1 MAGIQGPTAYYKDG
15 SAVLNESDRL
25 VIQLDEKVAY
35 LNIEKSMLLLLAQK
49 TAKKAVRRMEHR
61 WLTQER
67 KKDFVAITAF
77 GGLWQAGADTSGTVT
92 VATADVFLFSPGD
105 VFSIPGKDLN
115 QNYYITAAN
124 QSTGVITAQLV
135 DLTGTVDHNATS
147 TPINLFRIGNSFESG
162 TGVGTIKSEQP
173 TREYN
178 YVQIF
183 QDPIGITTTGSKL
196 SYRGQAEIDKMRMET
211 GVDHAFSIE
220 KALFFGERQRKASGL
235 MAGQYEQWFM
245 GGLIDYIST
254 NVLDAAGGSAALTQ
268 TEFGNW
274 MIDWTQYAKSPFC
287 FSGELI
293 YEALTLWSDQY
304 LQITRNESTLGMA
317 VTKYL
322 TPYGTV
328 VAVLPHRE
336 LLTGT
341 YLGGMAFGVDMSD
354 IEYRYLDGLNT
365 HIVKDTQA
373 PGAKLKVDEYRT
385 WASLKV
391 GNEKRHGLLRDVTSI
406 TT

>member
-1 MAGIQGPTAYYKDG
+1 
-15 SAVLNESDRL
+15 
-25 VIQLDEKVAY
+25 
-35 LNIEKSMLLLLAQK
+35 
-49 TAKKAVRRMEHR
+49 
-61 WLTQER
+61 
-67 KKDFVAITAF
+67 
-77 GGLWQAGADTSGTVT
+77 
-92 VATADVFLFSPGD
+92 
-105 VFSIPGKDLN
+105 
-115 QNYYITAAN
+115 
-124 QSTGVITAQLV
+124 
-135 DLTGTVDHNATS
+135 
-147 TPINLFRIGNSFESG
+147 
-162 TGVGTIKSEQP
+162 VGTIKSEQP

-196 SYRGQAEIDKMRMET
+196 SYRGQSEIDKMRMEV

-220 KALFFGERQRKASGL
+220 KALFFGERQRKAAGL
-235 MAGQYEQWFM
+235 MNGQYEQWFM
-245 GGLIDYIST
+245 GGLVDYIST
-254 NVLDAAGGSAALTQ
+254 NVETESALTQ
-268 TEFGNW
+268 TEFGDW

-293 YEALTLWSDQY
+293 FEALTLWSDQY
-304 LQITRNESTLGMA
+304 LRVTRNESTLGMA

-341 YLGGMAFGVDMSD
+341 TLGGMAFGVDMSD
-354 IEYRYLDGLNT
+354 LEYRYLDGLNT
-365 HIVKDTQA
+365 HIEKDVQA
-373 PGAKLKVDEYRT
+373 PGTKLQIDEYRT

-391 GNEKRHGLLRDVTSI
+391 GNEKRHGLLKGVATI